1 MNEVAAVIPDKWQ
14 QVGIVLN
21 VSDGDLASFIKLD
34 SHTFYFSFHY
44 MEEQTDISIH
54 MADSSEVYNLQQLVK
69 TAIDHAF
76 ECHASLTS
84 LHVNEKLTRLPT
96 SLRQGISSQWPSLVL
111 GRYCDNIVLLQY
123 Q

>member
-1 MNEVAAVIPDKWQ
+1 MTSICKFDWSNHCVWYSFCSIVCLTDLRSKYPAGVKSEPKLSDLMNEVAAVIPDKWQ

-54 MADSSEVYNLQQLVK
+54 MADSSEV
-69 TAIDHAF
+69 
-76 ECHASLTS
+76 
-84 LHVNEKLTRLPT
+84 
-96 SLRQGISSQWPSLVL
+96 
-111 GRYCDNIVLLQY
+111 
-123 Q
+123 